1 MTVLSLAVRDF
12 RNIASA
18 ELAFSPGL
26 NLFTGDNGAGKTSV
40 LEALYFLGRAQS
52 FRTAQP
58 AQAIR
63 SGADFLLVT
72 GQLAEPDGGTV
83 AVGVE
88 RSRAATRVRLAG
100 HPLSGLGELVAR
112 FPFQVLTPDSHE
124 LLDGGPGPRRRYLD
138 WGVFHVEPNFL
149 PVWRRFGRALR
160 QRNAALRSH
169 ASLPE
174 LTLWD
179 RELAATAVIL
189 DQQRATY
196 IADLS
201 PLIARYVAQFVDVP
215 GLRWAY
221 RRGWP
226 RDMEY
231 VAALQEGLE
240 TDRRHGFTRQGPHR
254 ADLTPLIGN
263 RPAQERISRGQQK
276 LIVTAMVL
284 AQAALYQAR
293 RGAPCLFLI
302 DDLASELDP
311 AHRQRVLGHLRDM
324 GAQLFMTAIED
335 RSISEVGWPASRE
348 FHVEHGRVSEVVY

>member
-26 NLFTGDNGAGKTSV
+26 NLFTGDNGAGKTSL
-40 LEALYFLGRAQS
+40 LEALYFLGRTQS

-63 SGADFLLVT
+63 SGAESLRVT
-72 GQLAEPDGGTV
+72 GQLTERHGGTI

-88 RSRAATRVRLAG
+88 RSRAGTQVRLAG
-100 HPLSGLGELVAR
+100 RPLSGLGELVAR
-112 FPFQVLTPDSHE
+112 FPFQVLTPHSQD
-124 LLDGGPGPRRRYLD
+124 LLDGGPRVRRRYID
-138 WGVFHVEPNFL
+138 WGVFHVEPGFL
-149 PVWRRFGRALR
+149 PAWHRFGRALQ

-169 ASLPE
+169 APLPE
-174 LTLWD
+174 LALWD
-179 RELAATAVIL
+179 RELAATAKIL
-189 DQQRATY
+189 DEQRAAY
-196 IADLS
+196 IADLL
-201 PLIARYVAQFVDVP
+201 PVLTRYVAQFADVP
-215 GLRWAY
+215 GLRWTY

-226 RDMEY
+226 PDREY

-311 AHRQRVLGHLRDM
+311 AHRKTVLSHLRDM

-335 RSISEVGWPASRE
+335 RLVKDVEWPASRQ
-348 FHVEHGRVSEVVY
+348 FHVEHGEVSEVVY